1 LSEYQRTGAAGPL
14 SELYA
19 ATRAPLL
26 RVAFAVTRDAGL
38 AEDAVQ
44 AVFVDLLR
52 LASRYDASR
61 PALPW
66 LAGIVRRKALKAR
79 RVDRRR
85 PEARRLRLRTGDEE
99 LSIDHHLAF
108 QALQRLA
115 EPYRSVGLLRWRYGI
130 SPAEIASLRGE
141 RAATTRSIL
150 SRALSQMRR
159 IASTL
164 GVLVGVGLL
173 ARLLNHVRGFA
184 GRTGLPAGEMAL
196 AAATTGAS
204 GTALAVGAAVLAGT
218 LGVLA
223 PEPILKAATAQSL
236 VRALPAEDWD
246 RIHRPRPTV
255 ADLPGSAPGTGDPR

>member
-1 LSEYQRTGAAGPL
+1 VLSEYQRTGAAGPL

-19 ATRAPLL
+19 ATRGPLL

-99 LSIDHHLAF
+99 LSIDDHLAF

-159 IASTL
+159 IVSTL
-164 GVLVGVGLL
+164 GVLVGLGLL
-173 ARLLNHVRGFA
+173 TRLLHHVRG
-184 GRTGLPAGEMAL
+184 RTGVPAEEVAL
-196 AAATTGAS
+196 TAVTTGAS
-204 GTALAVGAAVLAGT
+204 GSALAVGAAVLAGT

-223 PEPILKAATAQSL
+223 PDPILRAAEAHGL
-236 VRALPAEDWD
+236 VRALPPEDWD

-255 ADLPGSAPGTGDPR
+255 RDLPGGATRTGDAR